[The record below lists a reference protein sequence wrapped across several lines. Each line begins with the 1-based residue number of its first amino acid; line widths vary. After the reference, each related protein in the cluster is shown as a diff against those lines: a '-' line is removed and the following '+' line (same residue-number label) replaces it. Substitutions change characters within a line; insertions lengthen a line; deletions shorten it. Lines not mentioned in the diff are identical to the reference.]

1 MDKSDVVIPN
11 AVLSN
16 MRTILT
22 KMRELESLETQM
34 QEQGLQNPSRT
45 EGRIKAKL
53 KAAVPKR
60 PPANQKPQAALAKES
75 TAGAQ

>member
-1 MDKSDVVIPN
+1 
-11 AVLSN
+11 

-45 EGRIKAKL
+45 EGRIKTRL
-53 KAAVPKR
+53 KEAVPKR
-60 PPANQKPQAALAKES
+60 TPGNQKPQATLAS
-75 TAGAQ
+75 DSGVGAQ